1 MYMFVFLHDIKMPK
15 SVSAA
20 IARGVLNREETE
32 KSTLSILVS
41 NLILDRQRTYF
52 HTPVS
57 YQIKRQTSCLHE
69 IDV

>member
-57 YQIKRQTSCLHE
+57 
-69 IDV
+69 